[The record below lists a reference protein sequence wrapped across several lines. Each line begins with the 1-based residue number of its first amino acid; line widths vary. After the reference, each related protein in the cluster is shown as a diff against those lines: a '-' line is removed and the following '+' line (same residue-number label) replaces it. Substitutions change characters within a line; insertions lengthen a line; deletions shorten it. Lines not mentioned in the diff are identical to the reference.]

1 MARATQR
8 QQTSRK
14 ASRTKA
20 KKKRVAQL
28 RRWSMVLAGMT
39 AVALVAGGGWKIYSM
54 DIVSRT
60 LSSVGRSCDEKVAS
74 SGFRLNQIEVK
85 GREKTDAV
93 MIRDAIGV
101 AQGDSI
107 FAASLD
113 DIRTR
118 LEAIGTVR
126 RATVERRLPDRLFVM
141 LEERMP
147 VAVWQHQGKL
157 RVVDADGVVLAK
169 ESPEAHRRLM
179 VVVGAD
185 APKHLPE
192 LFRLLTAEASLAQD
206 VTSAVRVGG
215 RRWDL
220 RLKNGVKVMLP
231 EEEPAEALNKLAQW
245 KEEKKIMEKAISAI
259 DFRLRERVFIRLT
272 PEEQQKKTSGGKAQE
287 V

>member
-1 MARATQR
+1 MAKATQR

-28 RRWSMVLAGMT
+28 RRWGVVLAGMT
-39 AVALVAGGGWKIYSM
+39 AIALVAGGGWKIYSM
-54 DIVSRT
+54 DLVNRT
-60 LSSVGRSCDEKVAS
+60 LSSVGRSFSQGMAS
-74 SGFRLNQIEVK
+74 TGFRLNQIEVK
-85 GREKTDAV
+85 GREKTEASL
-93 MIRDAIGV
+93 IRDAIGV

-113 DIRTR
+113 EIRAR
-118 LEAIGTVR
+118 LETIGTIR

-141 LEERMP
+141 LEERAP
-147 VAVWQHQGKL
+147 VAVWQHKGRLQ
-157 RVVDADGVVLAK
+157 VVDADGVVLSK
-169 ESPEAHRRLM
+169 ESPQDYRHLM
-179 VVVGAD
+179 VVVGED

-192 LFRLLTAEASLAQD
+192 LFRLLTAEASLVPD
-206 VTSAVRVGG
+206 ITSAVRVGG

-231 EEEPAEALNKLAQW
+231 EEAPAEALSKLAQW

-272 PEEQQKKTSGGKAQE
+272 PEEQQKKPSGGKAQE